1 MGYFW
6 SPPLFILKVF
16 INCLIVLQLL
26 TIWLSIS
33 HYVVLASILI
43 NYDFYA
49 PFFTNDNIVLKSCTN
64 FGYLNFHFS
73 HLTYENFNL
82 CLQNTLNLSKTTRV
96 YFGVLHKKWPLPT
109 S

>member
-26 TIWLSIS
+26 TIWLYIS

-49 PFFTNDNIVLKSCTN
+49 LF
-64 FGYLNFHFS
+64 
-73 HLTYENFNL
+73 
-82 CLQNTLNLSKTTRV
+82 LQMTILSLSLV
-96 YFGVLHKKWPLPT
+96 QISGI
-109 S
+109 